1 MSLIEGSGAFENMYN
16 EEDEKHSQI
25 AKDKLKDTI
34 DNNKRICDNIDK
46 ELKYLKSIGEIPEDI
61 SKSIIDYQLSLA
73 QLNAKKID
81 IDNKISE
88 LEAELCELYKLS
100 KQYEEVIRMADN
112 TKFGVIT
119 EQGYPMD
126 GQYGYKPLNE
136 EDNRKILEENAK
148 KESEK
153 KNKKGE

>member
-1 MSLIEGSGAFENMYN
+1 MLGHLHNVDEFNDIYSK
-16 EEDEKHSQI
+16 EELDHIKQQR
-25 AKDKLKDTI
+25 ADTI
-34 DNNKRICDNIDK
+34 RFNRELCEGIDK
-46 ELKYLKSIGEIPEDI
+46 RLNYLKSIGELPEDEPI
-61 SKSIIDYQLSLA
+61 ESIRQKLYIA
-73 QLNAKKID
+73 KLNAMAIDREEKI
-81 IDNKISE
+81 K
-88 LEAELCELYKLS
+88 
-100 KQYEEVIRMADN
+100 EVIRMADN

-153 KNKKGE
+153 KNEKGE

>member
-1 MSLIEGSGAFENMYN
+1 MSLIEGAGAFENMYN
-16 EEDEKHSQI
+16 EEDERRGQI

-61 SKSIIDYQLSLA
+61 PKSIIDYRLSLA

-81 IDNKISE
+81 IDNKISK

-112 TKFGVIT
+112 KVGVIN
-119 EQGYPMD
+119 EQGYPMP
-126 GQYGYKPLNE
+126 GSYGYKPLNE

-153 KNKKGE
+153 KNEKGE

>member
-1 MSLIEGSGAFENMYN
+1 MSLIEGAGAFENMYN

-25 AKDKLKDTI
+25 TKDKLKDTI

-61 SKSIIDYQLSLA
+61 PKSIIDYRLSLA

-88 LEAELCELYKLS
+88 LEAELCKLYKLS

-112 TKFGVIT
+112 EIGLIN
-119 EQGYPMD
+119 EQGYV
-126 GQYGYKPLNE
+126 GAQLGFTPLNE
-136 EDNRKILEENAK
+136 ADQKSLKDKEETEK
-148 KESEK
+148 KENEK
-153 KNKKGE
+153 E

>member
-1 MSLIEGSGAFENMYN
+1 MSLIEGAGAFENMYN
-16 EEDEKHSQI
+16 EEDERRGQI

-61 SKSIIDYQLSLA
+61 PKSIINYRLSLA

-81 IDNKISE
+81 IDNKISK

-112 TKFGVIT
+112 KVGVIN
-119 EQGYPMD
+119 EQGYV
-126 GQYGYKPLNE
+126 GAQLGFTPLNE
-136 EDNRKILEENAK
+136 ADQKSLKDKEETEK
-148 KESEK
+148 KENEK
-153 KNKKGE
+153 E

>member
-1 MSLIEGSGAFENMYN
+1 MSLIEGAGAFENMYN
-16 EEDEKHSQI
+16 EEDERRGQI

-61 SKSIIDYQLSLA
+61 PKSIIDYRLSLA

-81 IDNKISE
+81 IDNKISK

-112 TKFGVIT
+112 KVGVIN
-119 EQGYPMD
+119 EQGYV
-126 GQYGYKPLNE
+126 GAQLGFTPLNE
-136 EDNRKILEENAK
+136 ADQKALKEKE
-148 KESEK
+148 ESEK
-153 KNKKGE
+153 KENEKE